1 MFMESKVILNQE
13 EMDKI
18 TSQLTY
24 SRELLERAASE
35 IEQLST
41 RITSLEAERDTLQEK
56 YDKAMALIGTF
67 EEQIRGI
74 EALAHEAIRRGE
86 ELERERDEL
95 KEALSRT
102 NFIN

>member
-1 MFMESKVILNQE
+1 MESKVILNQE

-41 RITSLEAERDTLQEK
+41 RITSLETERDTLQAK
-56 YDKAMALIGTF
+56 YDKAMALISTF

-74 EALAHEAIRRGE
+74 EALAHEDIRRGE

>member
-1 MFMESKVILNQE
+1 MESKVILNQE

-41 RITSLEAERDTLQEK
+41 RITSLETERDTLQAK
-56 YDKAMALIGTF
+56 YDKAMALISTF

>member
-1 MFMESKVILNQE
+1 MESKVILNQE

-41 RITSLEAERDTLQEK
+41 RIASLEAERDTLQAK
-56 YDKAMALIGTF
+56 YDKAMALISTF
-67 EEQIRGI
+67 EEQIHGI

>member
-1 MFMESKVILNQE
+1 MESKVILNQE

-56 YDKAMALIGTF
+56 YDKAMALISTF

>member
-1 MFMESKVILNQE
+1 MESKVILNQE

-41 RITSLEAERDTLQEK
+41 RITSLEAERNTLQAK
-56 YDKAMALIGTF
+56 YDKAIALISTF

>member
-1 MFMESKVILNQE
+1 MESKVILNQE

-35 IEQLST
+35 IEQLSI
-41 RITSLEAERDTLQEK
+41 RITGLEAERDTLQAK
-56 YDKAMALIGTF
+56 YDKAMALISTF